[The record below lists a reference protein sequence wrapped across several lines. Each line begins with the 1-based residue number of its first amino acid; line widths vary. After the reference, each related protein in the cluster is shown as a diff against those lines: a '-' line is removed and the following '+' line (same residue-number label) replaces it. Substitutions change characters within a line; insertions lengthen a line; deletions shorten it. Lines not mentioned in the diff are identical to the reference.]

1 MAFIAETEILTRR
14 GWILVEELAG
24 KDKILVKNFL
34 GEAEFIQPFALKKK
48 KYEDSVI
55 TIGTAFYEFTV
66 TPDHIIGYT
75 SGNYKEETAKDFSPN
90 KKKFLDRRFR
100 YMSPPGI
107 SRQKVKFSDETDG
120 YMDGSDWYRLLG
132 YVVRKGYISSGNNP
146 RLIFYPDS
154 NNLMGVKEILSTLGI
169 NWYETTRDNGEKAV
183 VARNTSNLANKLKL
197 YLGSRQRK
205 KMRLPD
211 SLVYNTTKEH
221 ANILIQTVIESS
233 KVSKKTDNGKYQWS
247 SSNKDLIDSIE
258 LLGTFSGYSIRS
270 KLVKPAGYRLPS
282 GLTTKRPQYNVYI
295 QESISSVCPRNKSF
309 KHYSGSVYSIDI
321 LDGQVFVRNK
331 GCLPLW
337 INPK

>member
-1 MAFIAETEILTRR
+1 MAFIAETEILTKR

-34 GEAEFIQPFALKKK
+34 NEAEFIQPFALRKK
-48 KYEDSVI
+48 KYEDDVI
-55 TIGTAFYEFTV
+55 AIGTAFYEFTV
-66 TPDHIIGYT
+66 TPDHTIGYT
-75 SGNYKEETAKDFSPN
+75 NGSYKEEAAKDFSPDR
-90 KKKFLDRRFR
+90 KKLLDRQFR
-100 YMSPPGI
+100 YMSPLGI
-107 SRQKVKFSDETDG
+107 SKQKVKFSDGPDR
-120 YMDGSDWYRLLG
+120 YIDSSDWYRLLG

-154 NNLMGVKEILSTLGI
+154 NNLTGVKEILSNLGI
-169 NWYETTRDNGEKAV
+169 DWYETTRDNGEKAI

-197 YLGSRQRK
+197 YLGTRQRK

-247 SSNKDLIDSIE
+247 SSNKALIDSIE

-270 KLVKPAGYRLPS
+270 KLAKPAGYELPS
-282 GLTTKRPQYNVYI
+282 GLKTKRPQYNVYI
-295 QESISSVCPRNKSF
+295 QESISSVCPVNKRY
-309 KHYSGSVYSIDI
+309 KYYSGSVYSIDI
-321 LDGQVFVRNK
+321 LDGQVFVRDK
-331 GCLPLW
+331 GGLPLW
-337 INPK
+337 LNPK